1 MESWTAVHHDV
12 NLQMDIPKV
21 LSSAAK
27 VKATE
32 AKVEVGEPTL
42 LIIGGQLRTLFGSTV
57 KASDFEE
64 GIIRRLDA
72 FKREQLRSTGH
83 CEWQFEEPGI
93 GKIQAEVEPT
103 KARFL
108 LPAAAQPASAE
119 PGSAKEAP
127 GEVKRGL
134 FSKLFGRE

>member
-1 MESWTAVHHDV
+1 
-12 NLQMDIPKV
+12 MDIPKV

-32 AKVEVGEPTL
+32 ARVEVGEPTL
-42 LIIGGQLRTLFGSTV
+42 LIVGGQLRTLFGSTV
-57 KASDFEE
+57 KADDFEE

-72 FKREQLRSTGH
+72 FKHEQLRSTGR
-83 CEWQFEEPGI
+83 CEWQFEESGI
-93 GKIQAEVEPT
+93 GKIQAEIEPT

-108 LPAAAQPASAE
+108 LPAAADTGSAE
-119 PGSAKEAP
+119 QGSTKEGP

-134 FSKLFGRE
+134 LSRLFGRE